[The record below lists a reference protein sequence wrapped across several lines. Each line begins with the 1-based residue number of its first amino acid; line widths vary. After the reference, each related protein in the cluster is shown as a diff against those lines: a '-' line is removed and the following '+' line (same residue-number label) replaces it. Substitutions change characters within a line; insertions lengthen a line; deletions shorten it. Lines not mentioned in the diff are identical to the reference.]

1 MSKKTIGLMALCA
14 ACMVFAAQAQSS
26 SGSSSGGTSS
36 DDINSQTGSGPKGAD
51 RQLMDPNQRMGGN
64 QGLSPT
70 GRVGGHQEVRATKLT
85 GADVQNSSGQT
96 LGTIDEIL
104 VNPASGR
111 VDFAVISL
119 SSTGGSSS
127 EGSSSS
133 SAAAS
138 SMAGQLV
145 PVPWSMLRSSASG
158 SSSSSSMAGAS
169 EQQPTFVFTGD
180 SSKLQSAPSFS
191 QNSWPDITQPSWRHS
206 IFSYYGM
213 TPGTATGG
221 SELPGASGYQ
231 HGGSQNNPQ
240 QQ

>member
-1 MSKKTIGLMALCA
+1 MTKKTIGMMALCA
-14 ACMVFAAQAQSS
+14 ACMVAAVQAQSS
-26 SGSSSGGTSS
+26 SGGSSGGTSS

-51 RQLMDPNQRMGGN
+51 RQLRNPNDPMSGH

-70 GRVGGHQEVRATKLT
+70 GRMGGHQEVRATKLT

-119 SSTGGSSS
+119 SAASGSSG
-127 EGSSSS
+127 ESSSS
-133 SAAAS
+133 STAAS

-145 PVPWSMLRSSASG
+145 PVPWSLLRSSAG
-158 SSSSSSMAGAS
+158 SSSSSSPAGAS
-169 EQQPTFVFTGD
+169 EQQPSFVFTGD

-191 QNSWPDITQPSWRHS
+191 QNSWPDITQPAWRHS

-221 SELPGASGYQ
+221 SEMPGASGSER
-231 HGGSQNNPQ
+231 GGSRNNQPQ
-240 QQ
+240 Y